1 MDRLVRVYYGGRVV
15 EPYVGGHV
23 EFEDMSL
30 KTILFPTHPTLDE
43 LRSRVKEVLGWTED
57 NVEIRFY
64 GRYDVGQGHKYIL
77 NVIGQLE

>member
-1 MDRLVRVYYGGRVV
+1 MV
-15 EPYVGGHV
+15 EPYVGAHV

-30 KTILFPTHPTLDE
+30 KAILFPTHPTLDE

-64 GRYDVGQGHKYIL
+64 GRYDIGQGHKYIL